1 MADLKTTRRL
11 VRNTGSLIGICLF
24 GAAVA
29 VIHREMR
36 GYHLHDIIHQLGQVP
51 HGSLAV
57 AATLTALNYLVL
69 TGIDALGLRYVRHPL
84 AYSRL
89 AVASFIGYV
98 FSNSVT
104 VVGGGAARYRVYSTL
119 GVCANEVAELVLFC
133 GLTFWLGFFTV
144 AGAVFVLEPHSI
156 WQGFPVHFG
165 SIRVLGIVFLAITTA
180 YLVGTGLRR
189 KPLRIHGWEFRVPPL
204 SISAGQI
211 AISCADWL
219 LAACVL
225 YVLLPQAVH
234 TGFGRFLGVFVLAQA
249 AGLLSY
255 VPAGLGVFETV
266 FLLSFS
272 GTGDTAGVTASLLLY
287 RIVYYILPLILAS
300 AMLTIH
306 ETLPHVPAIRR
317 IGLHVGKW
325 GSALVPQIFALAVFV
340 AGAILLFSGA
350 LPPVKGRFDVIR
362 DLLPL
367 PAIELSHF
375 LGSLTGAALLI
386 LARGLQKRLDGAYH
400 ITVVLL
406 GAGVLFSLLKGL
418 DYEEA
423 VILAIMLGALLP
435 CRDQF
440 HRKASLTAQRFS
452 PSWAIL
458 IVIVL
463 ACSAWLGLFAYKHV
477 EYSHQ
482 LWWRFAFLHG
492 DAPRFLRAT
501 AGAAVLVFLYAA
513 AKLLVPARPAPVT
526 PDSDAMAR
534 VRTIVRASP
543 RTYAHLALLGDKR
556 LLLSDNNLAFIMY
569 GVEGRSWIAMGDPV
583 GPPESREEL
592 AWRFVELCDQYDGQ
606 PVFYQVDAQSIDLYA
621 GLGMAFQKLGE
632 EARVPLASFSTE
644 GNARRDLRHAIN
656 QASKRGYVFE
666 ILPAERVPNFMD
678 NLKTVSDA
686 WLKYKS
692 TREKGFSLGFFH
704 PAYISQYPVAVVRNS
719 DEITAFANLWMAAG
733 KEELSVDL
741 MRHLPD
747 CPEGIMD
754 YLFTEIM
761 LWGKHEGYQW
771 FNLGMAPFSGLQD
784 RALAPFWSKAGAVVF
799 RHGEYF
805 YNFQGLRQYKEKF
818 TPQWQPKYLAC
829 RGGLALPRVLTNIAS
844 LISGGLAGIITK

>member
-1 MADLKTTRRL
+1 MADPKIRHRL
-11 VRNTGSLIGICLF
+11 VKNVSSLIGICLF
-24 GAAVA
+24 GAAVV
-29 VIHREMR
+29 VIHHEMR
-36 GYHLHDIIHQLGQVP
+36 GYRLHDIMHQIGQVP
-51 HGSLAV
+51 RRD
-57 AATLTALNYLVL
+57 LTAAVMLTILNYLVL

-84 AYSRL
+84 AYHKL

-104 VVGGGAARYRVYSTL
+104 VIGGGAARYRVYSAL

-144 AGAVFVLEPHSI
+144 AGAVFVLEPHGI
-156 WQGFPVHFG
+156 WQGIHLPLGSVH
-165 SIRVLGIVFLAITTA
+165 VLGVVFLGVTGA
-180 YLVGTGLRR
+180 YLAGTGLRR
-189 KPLRIHGWEFRVPPL
+189 RPLKIRGWELRVPPL
-204 SISAGQI
+204 AISSGQI
-211 AISCADWL
+211 AISCVDWL
-219 LAACVL
+219 LAAGVL

-234 TGFGRFLGVFVLAQA
+234 TGFGRFLGIFALAQA

-272 GTGDTAGVTASLLLY
+272 GTGDTAAVTASLLLY
-287 RIVYYILPLILAS
+287 RLVYYILPLILAS
-300 AMLTIH
+300 VLLTIH
-306 ETLPHVPAIRR
+306 EALPHVPTIRR
-317 IGLHVGKW
+317 IGLHIGKW

-350 LPPVKGRFDVIR
+350 LPPVRGRFDVLR
-362 DLLPL
+362 ELLPL

-375 LGSLTGAALLI
+375 LGSVTGAGLLI
-386 LARGLQKRLDGAYH
+386 LARGLQRRLDGAYH

-406 GAGVLFSLLKGL
+406 FAGILFSLLKGL

-423 VILAIMLGALLP
+423 AILTIMFAALLP

-452 PSWAIL
+452 PGWAIL
-458 IVIVL
+458 IFTAL
-463 ACSAWLGLFAYKHV
+463 ACSTWLGLFAYKHV

-482 LWWRFAFLHG
+482 LWWQFALHG

-501 AGAAVLVFLYAA
+501 AGATALILLYVA
-513 AKLLVPARPAPVT
+513 AKLLVPARPTPTT
-526 PDSDAMAR
+526 PDSDVMVR
-534 VRTIVRASP
+534 VRSIVRASR
-543 RTYAHLALLGDKR
+543 RTYAHLALLGDKQ
-556 LLLSDNNLAFIMY
+556 LLSSEDNLAFIMY

-583 GPPESREEL
+583 GPPESGEEL
-592 AWRFVELCDQYDGQ
+592 AWRFVELCDRYDGQ

-621 GLGMAFQKLGE
+621 GLGMAFQKVGE

-644 GNARRDLRHAIN
+644 GNARRDLRHALN
-656 QASKRGYVFE
+656 RASKQGYVFE
-666 ILPAERVPNFMD
+666 ILPAEQVAQIMD
-678 NLKTVSDA
+678 RLKSVSDA
-686 WLKYKS
+686 WLNHKN

-704 PAYISQYPVAVVRNS
+704 PAYISQCPVAVVR
-719 DEITAFANLWMAAG
+719 DGERIAAFANLWIAAE

-761 LWGKHEGYQW
+761 LWGKREGYQW
-771 FNLGMAPFSGLQD
+771 FNLGMAPFSGLED
-784 RALAPFWSKAGAVVF
+784 HALAPFWSKAGAMVF
-799 RHGEYF
+799 RHGEHF

-818 TPQWQPKYLAC
+818 TPHWQPKYLAC
-829 RGGLALPRVLTNIAS
+829 RGGLALPRVLTNVAS
-844 LISGGLAGIITK
+844 LISGGLGGIITK